1 MLKWMLLLLIPVMV
15 FGFDIQKMIDKN
27 ATETQSYKEF
37 IKKHGTAKYH
47 ECKNGILFQ
56 IAHNPYESASKETM
70 VRNLMLNPIKCD
82 SK

>member
-1 MLKWMLLLLIPVMV
+1 MLKRIWLLLIPGMV

-37 IKKHGTAKYH
+37 VKKHGTAKYH

-56 IAHNPYESASKETM
+56 IAHNPYESAPKEIV
-70 VRNLMLNPIKCD
+70 VRNIMLNPIKCE